1 MTNINDNDLNII
13 VGKITDCAKVN
24 GYFVTPNLTRIAKA
38 KLRFFGVD
46 SWHRCPC
53 YPPTDTEHGCGTVA
67 CAKQIDD
74 DGICHCNLFKKT
86 AE

>member
-1 MTNINDNDLNII
+1 MSDNDLNII

-53 YPPTDTEHGCGTVA
+53 
-67 CAKQIDD
+67 
-74 DGICHCNLFKKT
+74 
-86 AE
+86 